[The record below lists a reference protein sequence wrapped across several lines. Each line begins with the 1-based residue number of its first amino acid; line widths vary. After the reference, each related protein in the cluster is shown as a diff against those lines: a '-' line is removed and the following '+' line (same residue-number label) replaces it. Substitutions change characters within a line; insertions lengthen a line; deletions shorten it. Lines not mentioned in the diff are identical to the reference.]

1 MAQEQ
6 SLISNKE
13 HTTDVGHSV
22 KGGKKKG
29 SGKVT
34 NEIEGITYVDFND
47 FMKVELKVGKIIS
60 VEDHPNA
67 DKLYV
72 VKLDDGTDNGRTIC
86 AGLKEY
92 YQPNEMVNKS
102 VVFVA
107 NLKPRP
113 LRGITSEGMML
124 AADDNNGNVV
134 LVTIDSDIKTGSTVR

>member
-1 MAQEQ
+1 ME
-6 SLISNKE
+6 KE
-13 HTTDVGHSV
+13 V
-22 KGGKKKG
+22 
-29 SGKVT
+29 
-34 NEIEGITYVDFND
+34 EGITYLDFND

-72 VKLDDGTDNGRTIC
+72 VRLDDGTENGRTIC

-92 YQPNEMVNKS
+92 YQPSEMVNKS

-124 AADDNNGNVV
+124 AADDNNGNVK
-134 LVTIDSDIKTGSTVR
+134 LVTIDSDIKTGSIVR

>member
-1 MAQEQ
+1 ME
-6 SLISNKE
+6 KE
-13 HTTDVGHSV
+13 V
-22 KGGKKKG
+22 
-29 SGKVT
+29 
-34 NEIEGITYVDFND
+34 EGITYVDFND

-134 LVTIDSDIKTGSTVR
+134 LVTIDSDIKTGSIVR